1 MNVKSRYAQ
10 DENEAQY
17 PQKKYMFLG
26 YGDYVNYG
34 GAVGRLLDG
43 GLARSPHFLDAIF
56 EALKIKTK
64 IRKRSEGEE

>member
-1 MNVKSRYAQ
+1 MNVKSRFAQ
-10 DENEAQY
+10 DELEAQK
-17 PQKKYMFLG
+17 PETKYMFLG

-34 GAVGRLLDG
+34 GAVGRLMDG

-64 IRKRSEGEE
+64 VRRRSEGEE